1 MLTPQLC
8 TDKLH
13 ESSGHRSKPQ
23 NHVQMAVTVG
33 DLVL

>member
-1 MLTPQLC
+1 MLTPQLS

-13 ESSGHRSKPQ
+13 ESSGHISKPQ